1 MHFYWTGVAAELER
15 FGDTSLTWILEAA
28 ARGEVF
34 AAGHAESGND
44 VPVLLSTCRAERVAG
59 GYRLTGRKQ
68 FGSNGP
74 AWNGSARTPSTP
86 MRPAA
91 RRSST
96 PSSSGHDSPGVTVVE
111 TWDTLGMRPTQSHD
125 TVLDGA
131 FVPDEKVGR
140 VVPPAIGRRRC
151 SSPP

>member
-1 MHFYWTGVAAELER
+1 MELER
-15 FGDTSLTWILEAA
+15 FDDTSLTWILEAA

-44 VPVLLSTCRAERVAG
+44 VPVLLSTCRAHRVPG

-74 AWNGSARTPSTP
+74 AWKWLDAHAIDPDAPGRPQIVHAFVERST
-86 MRPAA
+86 
-91 RRSST
+91 
-96 PSSSGHDSPGVTVVE
+96 PGVTVVE

-131 FVPDEKVGR
+131 LSPMRRSDG
-140 VVPPAIGRRRC
+140 VVPRARTTPR